1 MVSRP
6 TFSSPLCPPEFT
18 LGGTGRSLEGV
29 KDGLKGKAC
38 PPVVGGLLRLE
49 DGHSGRFPLDSG
61 SPARLQVRSDL
72 PCTAL

>member
-1 MVSRP
+1 MLFP
-6 TFSSPLCPPEFT
+6 
-18 LGGTGRSLEGV
+18 RSLEGV